1 MAKKTSTK
9 AAGAAK
15 KSASSKPKAAAKPKP
30 KTAAK
35 PAAKA
40 KVAAKPAA
48 KTAAKAKPAA
58 KSVAKPVAKTAP
70 AAKSKV
76 AAKTPVKPP
85 VTAKSKITPA
95 KPSGK
100 GRAEKTTSLK
110 ISKPP
115 ATAIAHHAVEPP
127 EPPTAAELRK
137 ADSGLTKQEK
147 EVYRKLLVEK
157 RAEILGDVASLKDA
171 ALSSTG
177 NLSNMPLHM
186 ADVGSDQY
194 EQEAMLGLVE
204 SERRLLREI
213 TEALSRLH
221 DGTYGVCAE
230 SGKPIGK
237 ARLDATP
244 WAKYTIEVV
253 REKERTGRR

>member
-1 MAKKTSTK
+1 MAKKNTTK

-15 KSASSKPKAAAKPKP
+15 KSAGSKPKAAAKPKP
-30 KTAAK
+30 KAVAK
-35 PAAKA
+35 PAAK
-40 KVAAKPAA
+40 V
-48 KTAAKAKPAA
+48 KTAAKPEAKAKPIAKPAPAAKPKPAANPKPAA
-58 KSVAKPVAKTAP
+58 KSAG
-70 AAKSKV
+70 
-76 AAKTPVKPP
+76 KPP
-85 VTAKSKITPA
+85 VSVKSKLTSAKS
-95 KPSGK
+95 SGK

-115 ATAIAHHAVEPP
+115 ATAIAHHTVEPP
-127 EPPTAAELRK
+127 EPPTPAELRK

-147 EVYRKLLVEK
+147 EAYRKLLVEK

-221 DGTYGVCAE
+221 DGTFGVCAE

-237 ARLDATP
+237 ARLEATP